1 MIKCSNKK
9 LQYIFALIS
18 SFLFFYHWVR
28 LEGCESLC
36 SNIKVFFEMFII
48 SFAIFLC
55 SFGWGRYMY
64 NGLTADIKYPISYDF
79 FQCIMTTV
87 MFFLMIFSI
96 YMELIIAYVPKGY
109 IRGTF

>member
-1 MIKCSNKK
+1 
-9 LQYIFALIS
+9 
-18 SFLFFYHWVR
+18 
-28 LEGCESLC
+28 
-36 SNIKVFFEMFII
+36 
-48 SFAIFLC
+48 
-55 SFGWGRYMY
+55 MY